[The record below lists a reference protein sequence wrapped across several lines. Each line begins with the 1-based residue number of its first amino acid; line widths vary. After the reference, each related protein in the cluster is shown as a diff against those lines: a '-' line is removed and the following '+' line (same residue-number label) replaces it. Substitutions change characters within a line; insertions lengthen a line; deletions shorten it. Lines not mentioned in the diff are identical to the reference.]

1 MTADFVGVPPEQL
14 RDSAMIGGLLI
25 AAAGAAGFGSIGLPT
40 VRERADS
47 LGAIILLD
55 GCHVSA
61 HAYAVRGLLLF
72 DALAPSQQDAKRAL
86 DVFTRRLTARE
97 VRVDMRA
104 RG

>member
-1 MTADFVGVPPEQL
+1 MTADFVGVPAEQL
-14 RDSAMIGGLLI
+14 RDSAMLGGLLI

-40 VRERADS
+40 VRERGET

-61 HAYAVRGLLLF
+61 HAYAQRGLLLF
-72 DALAPSQQDAKRAL
+72 DALAPTQQDAKRAL

-97 VRVDMRA
+97 VRVDVRT

>member
-14 RDSAMIGGLLI
+14 RDSAMLSGLLI

-40 VRERADS
+40 VRVRGETV
-47 LGAIILLD
+47 GAIILLD

-61 HAYAVRGLLLF
+61 HAYAERGLLLF

-97 VRVDMRA
+97 VRVDVRT

>member
-1 MTADFVGVPPEQL
+1 VTADFVGVPPEQL

-40 VRERADS
+40 VRERGDS

-61 HAYAVRGLLLF
+61 HAYAERGLLLF
-72 DALAPSQQDAKRAL
+72 DALAPSQKDATRAL

-97 VRVDMRA
+97 VRVDVRA